1 MFISAPSRETT
12 VVHDLDI
19 EAITVTLG
27 QFLTATSSL
36 LGSTTPALFAV
47 DEDDDVE
54 EDDDEDL
61 DDDED
66 DEDWEDE
73 EEDEESEDEDD
84 LGWDDEDEEDD
95 LDEDE
100 DE

>member
-1 MFISAPSRETT
+1 MSISAPSRETT
-12 VVHDLDI
+12 DVRDLDI
-19 EAITVTLG
+19 EAITVIPG
-27 QFLTATSSL
+27 QPLTAALPL
-36 LGSTTPALFAV
+36 LGSSSPSLFAV
-47 DEDDDVE
+47 DDDDAVE

-66 DEDWEDE
+66 
-73 EEDEESEDEDD
+73 
-84 LGWDDEDEEDD
+84 EDD

>member
-27 QFLTATSSL
+27 QPLTATSSL

-54 EDDDEDL
+54 EDDEDL

-66 DEDWEDE
+66 DEEWDDE

>member
-27 QFLTATSSL
+27 RSLTATSPL

-47 DEDDDVE
+47 DEDDDVAE
-54 EDDDEDL
+54 DDEDL

-66 DEDWEDE
+66 DEEWDDE